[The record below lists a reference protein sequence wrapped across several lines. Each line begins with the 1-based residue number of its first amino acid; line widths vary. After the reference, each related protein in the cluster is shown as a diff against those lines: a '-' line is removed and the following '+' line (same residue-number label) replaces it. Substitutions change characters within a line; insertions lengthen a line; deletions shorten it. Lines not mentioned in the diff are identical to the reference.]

1 MSGPDPRAPVALLVV
16 GAALVALGV
25 TQDPVATEPGSAHPI
40 EGVSLVAP
48 RQDTPPERM
57 EAVAELGAGWV
68 AVVPYAFV
76 DPATG
81 GVRFDRPRQHRGER
95 EAGIRRQI
103 DQARLHGLEVL
114 LKPHLW
120 VRGVGWAGEYAPE
133 SASAGRSFEEGYR
146 DYVLAMAE
154 LAEELD
160 VEMLAVGTELSRLV
174 DERPDLFAGLIRDV
188 REVYGGSL
196 TYAANWDAYRRVP
209 FWTMLDYVGI
219 DAYFPLSSRPRPEV
233 DELVAAWSPLV
244 RELGELSEDVGR
256 PVLFTEFGYRS
267 MLGAAGEQWTL
278 PDVRRTDPG
287 RADHRVQ
294 ADAYEALFRTWWGR
308 SWFAGGFLWKWYLE
322 TPGRDGGERVFAT
335 GYTPQE
341 KPTLEVIRRWWK
353 RDDEVTR

>member
-1 MSGPDPRAPVALLVV
+1 MGAAFVALVV
-16 GAALVALGV
+16 AGGPA
-25 TQDPVATEPGSAHPI
+25 ATEPESARPI

-57 EAVAELGAGWV
+57 EAVAEVGADWV

-103 DQARLHGLEVL
+103 DQARLHGLQVL

-120 VRGVGWAGEYAPE
+120 VRGVGWAGEYVPE
-133 SASAGRSFEEGYR
+133 SAPARRSFDEGYR
-146 DYVLAMAE
+146 EYVLAMAE

-160 VEMLAVGTELSRLV
+160 VEMLAVGTELTRLV
-174 DERPDLFAGLIRDV
+174 DERPDLFRGLIRDV
-188 REVYGGSL
+188 RAVYGGSL

-209 FWTMLDYVGI
+209 FWSMLDYVGV
-219 DAYFPLSSRPRPEV
+219 DAYFPLSTEARPEV
-233 DELVAAWSPLV
+233 DELVAAWSPVV
-244 RELGELSEDVGR
+244 RELRALSEDVGR

-267 MLGAAGEQWTL
+267 MPGATGEQWTL
-278 PDVRRTDPG
+278 PDVRRTEPD
-287 RADHRVQ
+287 RADHTVQ
-294 ADAYEALFRTWWGR
+294 AEAYEALFRTWWDR

-322 TPGRDGGERVFAT
+322 TPGRDGGERAFAT

-341 KPTLEVIRRWWK
+341 KPTLEVIRRWWDGEGEGA
-353 RDDEVTR
+353 R